1 MTKMRLVIVFLLI
14 LILAGFSVELYLMFK
29 EKNQLW
35 DKIGGLNNRLEAL
48 VKENVD
54 LRSEIEYFSHP
65 ENLEKEL
72 RSKFNYKKP
81 DEKMMI
87 IVP

>member
-1 MTKMRLVIVFLLI
+1 MRLVIVFLLI
-14 LILAGFSVELYLMFK
+14 VILAGFSVELYLMFK
-29 EKNQLW
+29 EKNQLQ
-35 DKIGGLNNRLEAL
+35 DKIGGLNNRLEAM

-81 DEKMMI
+81 DEEMMI

>member
-1 MTKMRLVIVFLLI
+1 MRIVIVLI
-14 LILAGFSVELYLMFK
+14 LIAILSGVSLQIFLILK
-29 EKNQLW
+29 EFNQL
-35 DKIGGLNNRLEAL
+35 KNRLNNLNSRLNIL
-48 VKENVD
+48 LKENDD

-81 DEKMMI
+81 GEEI
-87 IVP
+87 IIITP

>member
-1 MTKMRLVIVFLLI
+1 MKIFIIVILSII
-14 LILAGFSVELYLMFK
+14 LSIIFVQSYFIVK
-29 EKNQLW
+29 ERNQL
-35 DKIGGLNNRLEAL
+35 KIDLANLNTQFQAL
-48 VKENVD
+48 SKENAD
-54 LRSEIEYFSHP
+54 LQSDIEYFSYP

-72 RSKFNYKKP
+72 RLKFNYKRL

>member
-1 MTKMRLVIVFLLI
+1 MRFVIVFLLI
-14 LILAGFSVELYLMFK
+14 LILAGFSVKLYLMFK
-29 EKNQLW
+29 EKNQLQ
-35 DKIGGLNNRLEAL
+35 DKIGGLNNRLEAM

>member
-1 MTKMRLVIVFLLI
+1 MRLTIIFLLI
-14 LILAGFSVELYLMFK
+14 IILAGFSVELYLMFK
-29 EKNQLW
+29 EKNQLQQ
-35 DKIGGLNNRLEAL
+35 KIGSLNSRLEAL
-48 VKENVD
+48 IKENVD

-72 RSKFNYKKP
+72 RSRFNYKKP